1 MSRLV
6 WPIIFSRVRNGRGF
20 ELRTRTLDA
29 ELWTL
34 HKTSHYSLRFM
45 RYINEYEH
53 ITPLIKE
60 EDSFRKGTA
69 TSPHETSIVG
79 ELWRTIS
86 FHRPDPSFTSSKD
99 LSRGGESEAKHPGC
113 NSIVEFSSR
122 PLSYQEGSGHRVHP
136 SPVLTWCCHPAHPVR
151 AALQVLCDTGDFFHV
166 ANKLPSWMKRG
177 SKILVQTQ

>member
-1 MSRLV
+1 MSCLV
-6 WPIIFSRVRNGRGF
+6 WPIIFSQVRNGRGF

-45 RYINEYEH
+45 RYISEYEH
-53 ITPLIKE
+53 VTLLIKE

-79 ELWRTIS
+79 EPWRTIS

-113 NSIVEFSSR
+113 NSIVALQQTAELPRWIRAQSASIPR
-122 PLSYQEGSGHRVHP
+122 PHLVLPP
-136 SPVLTWCCHPAHPVR
+136 SPSCESGITSSVWHRWCFSC
-151 AALQVLCDTGDFFHV
+151 CE
-166 ANKLPSWMKRG
+166 
-177 SKILVQTQ
+177 